1 MAHRSLVPILASLL
15 DALLVALGPLPG
27 AVPACRRAK
36 QHGAVGQ
43 AA

>member
-15 DALLVALGPLPG
+15 DALLALGPLPG